1 MAYNPGKNIYRDLF
15 HWYIYNLNYYFIV
28 LETNDGD
35 LRNNEMSLFRHLY
48 NYHYAFRH
56 GQLSF

>member
-15 HWYIYNLNYYFIV
+15 HWHIYNLNYYFIV
-28 LETNDGD
+28 LEKDDGD

-48 NYHYAFRH
+48 NYHNAFRH